1 MHATAKT
8 PFARRLARA
17 GSLNPQVF
25 REVSDDPSAGIQAAA
40 LVGLTALLAAS
51 PQLGAGGA
59 EFGRAALAALVGWL
73 AWAGVTTF
81 IGRKLLGGGGSGFG
95 LLRALGF
102 AQTPGIL
109 LGLVAVPGLGSPL
122 RFGVGV
128 WILACGILAIR
139 ESLGLSTLR
148 AIATAVL
155 GWLVMVAVPLLL
167 LTAESW
173 TRTR

>member
-1 MHATAKT
+1 MRATDPT
-8 PFARRLARA
+8 PFLRRIVRA

-25 REVSDDPSAGIQAAA
+25 REVSDDPSAGIQATGI
-40 LVGLTALLAAS
+40 VVFTALLAAS
-51 PQLGAGGA
+51 PQLSAGGA
-59 EFGRAALAALVGWL
+59 EFGRAVLAALVGWL
-73 AWAGVTTF
+73 AWAGVTTV

-109 LGLVAVPGLGSPL
+109 LGLAALPVVGSPL
-122 RFGVGV
+122 RLGVGV

-148 AIATAVL
+148 AVATAVL

-167 LTAESW
+167 LTVESW